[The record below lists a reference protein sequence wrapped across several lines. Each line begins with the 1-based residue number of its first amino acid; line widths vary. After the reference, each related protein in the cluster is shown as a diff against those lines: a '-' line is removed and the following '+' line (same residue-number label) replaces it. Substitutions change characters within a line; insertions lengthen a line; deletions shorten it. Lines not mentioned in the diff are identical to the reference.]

1 MILGVALDT
10 PLRTLFDYLPPS
22 DAPAGS
28 IKLGQRVWVPFGRR
42 KALGLIVECR
52 EHSAL
57 PAHKL
62 RSAVSIVDV
71 EPIIDTLL
79 LDLLVW
85 SAEYYHHPIGEVV
98 FGALPPPLRAGA
110 DLHATHTVWEATAD
124 AGLEGLPIRAKRLRA
139 VLAELLATSAAGT
152 GEDSA
157 ADKGRVTTLRELERR
172 GLVRRREVLASPQLE
187 DVPVPRDAAPPLNPA
202 QASAVTA
209 IQDRLDRFET
219 LVLKGVTGSGKT
231 EVYLQAIAT
240 VLAAGRQALVL
251 VPEIALTP
259 QLLTRFRARFGAG
272 IAVLHSN
279 LAGGERLN
287 AWRAARSGAA
297 HIVIGT
303 RSAVFAPLARPG
315 IVIVDEEHDASFKQ
329 QEGFRYSGRD
339 LAIARAQRHRIPI
352 VLGSATPALES
363 LARAQRTPQNLLS
376 LPYRA
381 GNAAAPR
388 VQLIDLRRHGVAQ
401 GLATPVMQAMQE
413 HLRAGGQVLLFLNRR
428 GYAPVLFCPACGWA
442 ASCLRCEARLTMHR
456 RDRLLKCHHCD
467 ATQPLLDSCPSCSAP
482 TKPVGQGTER
492 IEDALTELFP
502 NVALARIDRDS
513 TRRQGALEAEL
524 ERVHTG
530 AARIL
535 IGTQM
540 VTKGHHFPDVS
551 LVVVLNADQGLF
563 STDFRASERLAQT
576 IIQVAGRAGRASRAG
591 EVLVQTEFPQH
602 PLLQHLITS
611 GYEGFAQ
618 AALAERELA
627 KWPPYSRLA
636 LLRAEAAQPQL
647 AMQFLKAARA
657 RAAELMV
664 GPVQLL
670 GPAPAPMEKRVGRYR
685 AQLLLK
691 APSHG
696 PLQRTLNVWL
706 PQLEQLPDVR
716 RLKWSIDVD
725 PLELF

>member
-10 PLRTLFDYLPPS
+10 PLRSLFDYRPPS
-22 DAPAGS
+22 DGLETR
-28 IKLGQRVWVPFGRR
+28 IKPGQRLWVPFGRR
-42 KALGLIVECR
+42 KVVAVVTECR
-52 EHSAL
+52 ERSAV
-57 PAHKL
+57 PTHKL
-62 RSAVSIVDV
+62 RAALSV
-71 EPIIDTLL
+71 IDTEPVIDPVL

-85 SAEYYHHPIGEVV
+85 SADYYHHPIGEVV
-98 FGALPPPLRAGA
+98 FGALPPALRAGA
-110 DLHATHTVWEATAD
+110 DLHATTTQWEITAAD
-124 AGLEGLPIRAKRLRA
+124 GLEALPPRAKKLRA
-139 VLAELLATSAAGT
+139 VFATLASRSAAE
-152 GEDSA
+152 EDLLVPGQQAS
-157 ADKGRVTTLRELERR
+157 LRELERR
-172 GLVRRREVLASPQLE
+172 GLVRRREVVA
-187 DVPVPRDAAPPLNPA
+187 VPRLDDSPVARDEPPPLNDA
-202 QASAVTA
+202 QARAVGA
-209 IQDRLDRFET
+209 IEGRLGRFET

-231 EVYLQAIAT
+231 EVYLQLIAA
-240 VLAAGRQALVL
+240 VLASGGQALVL

-259 QLLTRFRARFGAG
+259 QLLARFRARFGSG

-279 LAGGERLN
+279 LAGGDRVN
-287 AWRAARSGAA
+287 AWRAARSGEASV
-297 HIVIGT
+297 VIGT

-363 LARAQRTPQNLLS
+363 LARAQRSPQNLLS

-381 GNAAAPR
+381 GNAVAPR
-388 VQLIDLRRHGVAQ
+388 VQLVDLRRHAATH
-401 GLATPVMQAMQE
+401 GLAMPVLQAMQE
-413 HLRAGGQVLLFLNRR
+413 HLRAGGQILLFLNRR

-442 ASCLRCEARLTMHR
+442 ATCLRCESRLTVHR
-456 RDRLLKCHHCD
+456 RDGQLKCHHCA
-467 ATQPLLDSCPSCSAP
+467 ATHPLIDVCPSCNAP

-492 IEDALTELFP
+492 IEGALEELFP
-502 NVALARIDRDS
+502 GVPVARIDRDS
-513 TRRQGALEAEL
+513 TRRKGALEAEL

-535 IGTQM
+535 VGTQM

-576 IIQVAGRAGRASRAG
+576 IIQVAGRAGRAARAG
-591 EVLVQTEFPQH
+591 EVLIQTEFPQH
-602 PLLQHLITS
+602 PLLQHLITD

-618 AALAERELA
+618 AALAEREIA

-636 LLRAEAAQPQL
+636 LLRAEATQPQL

-657 RAAELMV
+657 QAAELMA

-685 AQLLLK
+685 AQLLVK
-691 APSHG
+691 APAHG
-696 PLQRTLNVWL
+696 PLQRTLSAWL
-706 PQLEQLPDVR
+706 PLLAQLPDVR
-716 RLKWSIDVD
+716 RVKWSIDVD